1 MHALRQ
7 RAPSKTQTREVG
19 NDMSDATLAAAA
31 AGETTCGRRPL
42 GFWMCTALV
51 IGNTIGMG
59 IFLQPASLAPF
70 GYNALIAWAITICGA
85 VLLALIFASL
95 ARRMAQADSP
105 YEYVRATQGDGV
117 AFLAMWCYWVSV
129 WVTNAALAVGVV
141 GYLAAVIPPLGSFP
155 PVIVAVALIWLF
167 VIVNLLGVR
176 TGGGVQV
183 VTTAIKLVPMA
194 VIIGLGLWT
203 LIADPVAYTRNPPS
217 TPLAMSGST
226 GVLAASAIVLY
237 AMLGIESAAV
247 PAGQVHD
254 PERTIPRATLA
265 GTLIVA
271 LAYIGVTVIALL
283 IVPQA
288 ILSASSAPFVEVLDR
303 LSGVGGGRWLAL
315 FVVVSG
321 LGCLNG
327 WTMLVGDLTRTLAAR
342 GFVPE
347 PLVRCN
353 RYGAPAAALIV
364 TAVLASVLALMN
376 YSKTLVEGFTFL
388 TIVITAA
395 NLPLYLCCALALVV
409 IWRRAGGAVSSSLL
423 WLGLGG
429 AAYTVFVF
437 FGVGLKPFLLALLL
451 AACGL
456 PFYAW
461 WRVRGRAAVAPATVP
476 AIGIDR

>member
-1 MHALRQ
+1 MN
-7 RAPSKTQTREVG
+7 E
-19 NDMSDATLAAAA
+19 ATLAAPAAGGKAA
-31 AGETTCGRRPL
+31 ASRPL
-42 GFWMCTALV
+42 GLWMCTALV

-70 GYNALIAWAITICGA
+70 GYNALIAWAITIFGT

-95 ARRMAQADSP
+95 ARRMAQADGP
-105 YEYVRATQGDGV
+105 YEYIRATQGDGV
-117 AFLAMWCYWVSV
+117 AFLAMWCYWVSC

-141 GYLAAVIPPLGSFP
+141 GYLVAVVPAVGSIPPVL
-155 PVIVAVALIWLF
+155 VAVGLIWLF

-176 TGGGVQV
+176 TGGGVQI
-183 VTTAIKLVPMA
+183 VTTVLKLVPMLL
-194 VIIGLGLWT
+194 VIGLGLWT
-203 LIADPVAYTRNPPS
+203 LVVDPTAYTQNPPT
-217 TPLAMSGST
+217 TPFSMSGGT

-254 PERTIPRATLA
+254 PERTIPRATIA
-265 GTLIVA
+265 GTLITA
-271 LAYIGVTVIALL
+271 LAYIGVTVIALF

-288 ILSASSAPFVEVLDR
+288 TLAESSAPFVDVLDR
-303 LSGVGGGRWLAL
+303 LSGAGGGRWLAL
-315 FVVVSG
+315 FVVISG

-327 WTMLVGDLTRTLAAR
+327 WTMLVAELTRTLAAR
-342 GFVPE
+342 GFVPA
-347 PLVRCN
+347 PFARCN
-353 RYGAPAAALIV
+353 RYGAPAVALIV

-376 YSKTLVEGFTFL
+376 YSKSLVEGFTFL

-409 IWRRAGGAVSSSLL
+409 IWRRSHGAASSTVL
-423 WLGLGG
+423 WIGLGG
-429 AAYTVFVF
+429 AAYTIFVF

-451 AACGL
+451 SACGL

-461 WRVRGRAAVAPATVP
+461 WRVRGRAAATTTSVAPA
-476 AIGIDR
+476 AGIDR

>member
-1 MHALRQ
+1 
-7 RAPSKTQTREVG
+7 
-19 NDMSDATLAAAA
+19 
-31 AGETTCGRRPL
+31 
-42 GFWMCTALV
+42 MCTALV

-70 GYNALIAWAITICGA
+70 GYNALIAWAITIFGT

-95 ARRMAQADSP
+95 ARRMSQADSP
-105 YEYVRATQGDGV
+105 YEYIRATQGDGI

-141 GYLAAVIPPLGSFP
+141 GYLVAVVPALGSIPPVL
-155 PVIVAVALIWLF
+155 VAVALIWLF

-176 TGGGVQV
+176 TGGGVQI
-183 VTTAIKLVPMA
+183 VTTVIKLAPMA
-194 VIIGLGLWT
+194 IIIGLGLWT
-203 LIADPVAYTRNPPS
+203 LLVDPAAYTQHLPTTPVTMPS
-217 TPLAMSGST
+217 
-226 GVLAASAIVLY
+226 VLAASAIVLY

-265 GTLIVA
+265 GTLITA
-271 LAYIGVTVIALL
+271 LVYVGVTVIALF

-288 ILSASSAPFVEVLDR
+288 TLSASSAPFVEVLDR
-303 LSGVGGGRWLAL
+303 LSDVGGGRWLAL

-327 WTMLVGDLTRTLAAR
+327 WTMLVGDLTRTLAGR

-347 PLVRCN
+347 ALARCN
-353 RYGAPAAALIV
+353 RNGAPAVALIV

-376 YSKTLVEGFTFL
+376 YSKSLVEGYTFL

-395 NLPLYLCCALALVV
+395 NLPLYLCCAVALVV
-409 IWRRAGGAVSSSLL
+409 IWRRARGAVSHAVL

-429 AAYTVFVF
+429 AIYTIFVF
-437 FGVGLKPFLLALLL
+437 FGVGTKPLLLALLL
-451 AACGL
+451 SACGL

-461 WRVRGRAAVAPATVP
+461 WRARGRAAANPSGAPAV
-476 AIGIDR
+476 GIDR

>member
-1 MHALRQ
+1 
-7 RAPSKTQTREVG
+7 
-19 NDMSDATLAAAA
+19 MSEATATLATTLADREAAA
-31 AGETTCGRRPL
+31 ARPL

-70 GYNALIAWAITICGA
+70 GYNALIAWAITIFGI

-105 YEYVRATQGDGV
+105 YEYIRATQGDGV

-141 GYLAAVIPPLGSFP
+141 GYLVAVVPALGGIPPVL
-155 PVIVAVALIWLF
+155 VAVALIWLF

-183 VTTAIKLVPMA
+183 VTTVIKLAPMA
-194 VIIGLGLWT
+194 IIMGLGLWT
-203 LIADPVAYTRNPPS
+203 LLSDPGAYTRHLPTTPVTMPS
-217 TPLAMSGST
+217 
-226 GVLAASAIVLY
+226 VLAASAIVLY

-247 PAGQVHD
+247 PAGQVRD

-265 GTLIVA
+265 GTLITA
-271 LAYIGVTVIALL
+271 LVYIGVTVIALL

-288 ILSASSAPFVEVLDR
+288 TLSASSAPFVEVLER
-303 LSGVGGGRWLAL
+303 LSDVGGGRWLAL

-327 WTMLVGDLTRTLAAR
+327 WTMLAGDLTRTLAGR
-342 GFVPE
+342 GFIPE
-347 PLVRCN
+347 PLARCN
-353 RYGAPAAALIV
+353 RHGAPAIALIV
-364 TAVLASVLALMN
+364 TGVLASVLALMN
-376 YSKTLVEGFTFL
+376 YSKSLVEGFTFL

-409 IWRRAGGAVSSSLL
+409 VWHRARGAVSSAVL

-429 AAYTVFVF
+429 AIYTVFVF
-437 FGVGLKPFLLALLL
+437 FGVGMKPFLLALLL
-451 AACGL
+451 SACGI

-461 WRVRGRAAVAPATVP
+461 WRARGRAAATTPSAAPAVGT
-476 AIGIDR
+476 DR